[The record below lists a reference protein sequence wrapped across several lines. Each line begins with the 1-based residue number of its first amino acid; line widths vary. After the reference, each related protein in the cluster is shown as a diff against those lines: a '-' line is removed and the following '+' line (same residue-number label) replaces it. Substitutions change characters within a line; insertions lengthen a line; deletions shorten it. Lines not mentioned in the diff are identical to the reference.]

1 MSGSVR
7 FGLRFGFADYQNQDQ
22 DQARTPLES
31 VCDRSLNNLQGVPN
45 PRPRDSS
52 LQLNQGLVLV
62 VTRELRS
69 VSPDSELLALV
80 TRARCLLF
88 DSHMGHI
95 LFPAWADTHSYT
107 HTYTRTATCRTLYSI
122 GVRAD
127 VPTLNIYIA
136 VQEKRSESPT
146 VTARIHAVNGRG
158 IVSVQRIIARYG
170 RAQCGTQAPF
180 RQSDERDESNRPH
193 GDKNH
198 PRFLSPVNS
207 GARSSGV
214 QSATDFLKQYQDQD
228 QDQYQP
234 TGRQT
239 QSSQYC
245 PTVCPG
251 ELDMSGTGINYHGK
265 MSGSVTQQVLA
276 TAIGFDQIR

>member
-1 MSGSVR
+1 MIGHWAISR
-7 FGLRFGFADYQNQDQ
+7 ECQIPALPPPPGLLSSTES
-22 DQARTPLES
+22 RTC
-31 VCDRSLNNLQGVPN
+31 VGCDTRASISLTRL
-45 PRPRDSS
+45 R
-52 LQLNQGLVLV
+52 
-62 VTRELRS
+62 VTCLM
-69 VSPDSELLALV
+69 

-95 LFPAWADTHSYT
+95 LFPVWADTHSYT

-180 RQSDERDESNRPH
+180 RQSDERDESNRLH

-228 QDQYQP
+228 QDQY
-234 TGRQT
+234 
-239 QSSQYC
+239 
-245 PTVCPG
+245 
-251 ELDMSGTGINYHGK
+251 
-265 MSGSVTQQVLA
+265 
-276 TAIGFDQIR
+276 

>member
-1 MSGSVR
+1 
-7 FGLRFGFADYQNQDQ
+7 
-22 DQARTPLES
+22 
-31 VCDRSLNNLQGVPN
+31 
-45 PRPRDSS
+45 
-52 LQLNQGLVLV
+52 
-62 VTRELRS
+62 
-69 VSPDSELLALV
+69 
-80 TRARCLLF
+80 
-88 DSHMGHI
+88 
-95 LFPAWADTHSYT
+95 
-107 HTYTRTATCRTLYSI
+107 
-122 GVRAD
+122 

-136 VQEKRSESPT
+136 VQEERSESPT